1 MEKTVEIDFVS
12 DVACPWCA
20 VGLGSLE
27 QAIKNLEGQV
37 KVDIRFQPFEL
48 NAHMPKGG
56 QDVVEHLTQKYG
68 ISAEQV
74 EVNQKN
80 IRERAAAVGFTFHPE
95 GRGRVYNTF
104 DCHRLLHWALHE
116 VGASAQQRLK
126 KELLTTYFT
135 LAISLDDQQNLLDA
149 VARAE
154 LDVSRAKVMLDSDL
168 FAAEVREAEKYYTS
182 LGIHSVPSIIFNQK
196 HLIQGGQ
203 SVETFEQAILQLAQ

>member
-48 NAHMPKGG
+48 NAGMPKGG
-56 QDVVEHLTQKYG
+56 QDVIEHLTQKYG

-74 EVNQKN
+74 QINQKN
-80 IRERAAAVGFTFHPE
+80 IRERAAAVGFVFHPE

-116 VGASAQQRLK
+116 VGESAQHRLK
-126 KELLTTYFT
+126 KELLVTYFT
-135 LAISLDDQQNLLDA
+135 LAISLDDHQNLLDA
-149 VARAE
+149 VARAQ
-154 LDVSRAKVMLDSDL
+154 LDIHRAKEVLDSDL
-168 FAAEVREAEKYYTS
+168 FAAEVRETESYFTN
-182 LGIHSVPSIIFNQK
+182 LGIHSVPSIIFNKK

-203 SVETFEQAILQLAQ
+203 AVETFEQAILQLAQ